1 MKRRLSFA
9 LVALVLLVLIGGGAS
24 EGRAQAR
31 RVKMKID
38 GYLCGN

>member
-1 MKRRLSFA
+1 MKRRLSTA
-9 LVALVLLVLIGGGAS
+9 LALLVLLFGGAS
-24 EGRAQAR
+24 ESRAEAR

>member
-1 MKRRLSFA
+1 MKRLIT
-9 LVALVLLVLIGGGAS
+9 LTLIGLVLFCGGAS
-24 EGRAQAR
+24 ETRAQAR

>member
-1 MKRRLSFA
+1 MKKRFVLAFTVLA
-9 LVALVLLVLIGGGAS
+9 LLFGGAG

>member
-1 MKRRLSFA
+1 MRKMKKL
-9 LVALVLLVLIGGGAS
+9 LTPALVLLVLLFGVAGV
-24 EGRAQAR
+24 GRAQAR

>member
-1 MKRRLSFA
+1 MKSKFVIA
-9 LVALVLLVLIGGGAS
+9 LTALVLLCGGAS

>member
-1 MKRRLSFA
+1 MKRGLTLA
-9 LVALVLLVLIGGGAS
+9 LAGLALLLTATTGGH
-24 EGRAQAR
+24 AQAR

>member
-1 MKRRLSFA
+1 MKRTPA
-9 LVALVLLVLIGGGAS
+9 YMLVALVLLFGGAS

>member
-1 MKRRLSFA
+1 MKKRLGFA
-9 LVALVLLVLIGGGAS
+9 LALLVLLFGGAS

-31 RVKMKID
+31 RVRMKID

>member
-1 MKRRLSFA
+1 MKRKLAFM
-9 LVALVLLVLIGGGAS
+9 LVALVLLFGGAS